1 MTDEKN
7 IPAQQEP
14 PKKDPRLPRPDEDCG
29 RPQGAQPQTPQGPR
43 DADGVKFSFPKSARF
58 LSRRDFESFKGRSSR
73 LAGSYLCV
81 DVGSSPSSR
90 LGITASRKYGS
101 AVERNRFKRLVREA
115 YRQHRHEWPL
125 LDLHV
130 VPRQRAKQAK
140 LIDIETELKQLV
152 HAQRTPT

>member
-1 MTDEKN
+1 
-7 IPAQQEP
+7 
-14 PKKDPRLPRPDEDCG
+14 
-29 RPQGAQPQTPQGPR
+29 
-43 DADGVKFSFPKSARF
+43 VKFPKSSRF
-58 LSRRDFESFKGRSSR
+58 LTRRDFESFKGRSSR
-73 LAGSYLCV
+73 LAGSFLCV

-140 LIDIETELKQLV
+140 LIDIETELTGLL
-152 HAQRTPT
+152 HAQRTST

>member
-1 MTDEKN
+1 MNHEKN

-14 PKKDPRLPRPDEDCG
+14 PKKDPRLPGPHEDCR
-29 RPQGAQPQTPQGPR
+29 RPQGTQPQTPQGSR
-43 DADGVKFSFPKSARF
+43 DVDRLKFPKSSRF
-58 LSRRDFESFKGRSSR
+58 LTRRDFEAFKGRSQR

-81 DVGSSPSSR
+81 DVGSGSAR

-115 YRQHRHEWPL
+115 FRRNQWPA

-130 VPRQRAKQAK
+130 VPRQKAKQAK
-140 LIDIETELKQLV
+140 LIDIETELVKLV